1 MSADA
6 PLKPLIMS
14 KTSSTQVTKN
24 RFVIAKNMVGKGLIV
39 TFKNTKGDEVTYE
52 HDKVFEMFKAKFEA
66 MPCFNKY
73 GNYTNSN
80 NIPKFIREVL
90 K

>member
-1 MSADA
+1 MS
-6 PLKPLIMS
+6 
-14 KTSSTQVTKN
+14 TSTSVTKN
-24 RFVIAKNMVGKGLIV
+24 RFVIAKNMLGKGLTI
-39 TFKNTKGDEVTYE
+39 TFKNTKGEEMTYD
-52 HDKVFEMFKAKFEA
+52 HDKVFELFKTKFEA

-80 NIPKFIREVL
+80 NLPKFVREAL

>member
-1 MSADA
+1 
-6 PLKPLIMS
+6 MS
-14 KTSSTQVTKN
+14 KTTSTPVTKN
-24 RFVIAKNMVGKGLIV
+24 RFVIAKAMLGKGIVV
-39 TFKNTKGDEVTYE
+39 TFKNTKGDELTYD
-52 HDKVFEMFKAKFEA
+52 HDKVFELFKAKFEA

-80 NIPKFIREVL
+80 NIPKFVREAL